1 MHSKLTGFADIEL
14 EVIVIAGC
22 DEALS
27 ALCTPSSLS
36 VKTASFSLE
45 IIHLNHTCQHSDN
58 ILCAKILERLLH
70 IHYNRTSLDRHG
82 CALQLDCYSEAH
94 NQKEAIPVFS
104 CPNQVLLSSSA
115 SL

>member
-70 IHYNRTSLDRHG
+70 IHYNRQAWTDTDVHCNLTVAQRHTIRRRQFQFFLAQIRF
-82 CALQLDCYSEAH
+82 C
-94 NQKEAIPVFS
+94 
-104 CPNQVLLSSSA
+104 
-115 SL
+115 